1 MNDRV
6 GKLHVFRDNL
16 IRIIE
21 QELVMCNTALH
32 RITEEIENLFNL
44 VRNTSKYEDLV
55 AIFGKE
61 IT

>member
-6 GKLHVFRDNL
+6 EKLHVFRDNF
-16 IRIIE
+16 IRFIE

-32 RITEEIENLFNL
+32 RITEEIEKLIKL
-44 VRNTSKYEDLV
+44 VSNTPKYEDLV